1 MYTLGGQ
8 AGRQAHTHTCSIDC
22 FELNAYFSLK
32 HDVWV
37 VLKHGIRVEE
47 VNSGKILCTFVWATH
62 ILIVV
67 KQSNQPSVVLLIIN
81 IYILSLIVSNLLK
94 NISPFQLCIAEY
106 IFKKRIW
113 FLKTNKEFFD
123 MLRGVRGKSLYI
135 P

>member
-37 VLKHGIRVEE
+37 VLKHGIRVDE

-81 IYILSLIVSNLLK
+81 IYILSLIVSNLL
-94 NISPFQLCIAEY
+94 NYLTISALYSWIY
-106 IFKKRIW
+106 IQKANLIFENKQRIFW
-113 FLKTNKEFFD
+113 HATGSARKI
-123 MLRGVRGKSLYI
+123 VV